1 MGAES
6 YTNRVW
12 CETLPWDRLTHPD
25 TLDLLCDRRVMPVV
39 AVRPWD
45 LDRLPA
51 LLDAA
56 RERGL
61 PVALWPMIDDD
72 HGRWL
77 CATNVERFGAFV
89 QTLLDG
95 LPGDLRPDEL
105 ALDLEPPLG
114 LLARAASAFHPRRRS
129 QAMLPWSV
137 PVAQTKAALRG
148 LIAAVHAR
156 GVRVSAAVIP
166 MVLSDRVGGGDG
178 FWQRAMGTPVDDL
191 PWDHVS
197 VMMYTSLYEGWS
209 RGVVDREGAR
219 SLLVQGCA
227 MARARYGSRVGASL
241 GVIDTGALGDE
252 PLWRGPD
259 EMADDVALV
268 RGAGI
273 DTVTL
278 FDLGG
283 AVARG
288 PATRWLDAFVGAKP
302 AAWRGEHPRRAR
314 WLLRAAEVAARLGG

>member
-1 MGAES
+1 MGGES

-12 CETLPWDRLTHPD
+12 CETLAWERLAHPD
-25 TLDLLCDRRVMPVV
+25 TLDLLRDRRVMPVV

-45 LDRLPA
+45 VARVPA
-51 LLDAA
+51 LLSLA
-56 RERGL
+56 RARSL

-77 CATNVERFGAFV
+77 NAANVARFDAFV
-89 QTLLDG
+89 RGLLDG
-95 LPGDLRPDEL
+95 LGDDLPDEL

-114 LLARAASAFHPRRRS
+114 LLARAASAFHPRRRA
-129 QAMLPWSV
+129 QAVMPWSV
-137 PVAQTKAALRG
+137 PTTQTRAELRALIDAVRG
-148 LIAAVHAR
+148 R

-166 MVLSDRVGGGDG
+166 LVLADRAGAGDG
-178 FWQRAMGTPVDDL
+178 FWQRALGTPVDDL

-209 RGVVDREGAR
+209 RGVVHRDEAR
-219 SLLVQGCA
+219 SLLAQGCA
-227 MARARYGSRVGASL
+227 MARARYGARAGVSL

-259 EMADDVALV
+259 ELADDVALV

-283 AVARG
+283 AYARG
-288 PATRWLDAFVGAKP
+288 PADRWLDALIDTP
-302 AAWRGEHPRRAR
+302 AAPWRGEHPWRAR
-314 WLLRAAEVAARLGG
+314 WLMRAAEAAARVG